1 MKKSKQFVRVEARQA
16 MIDGVMA
23 RRPREHGAAVQGDE
37 QRVHPGAGE
46 THLPWAGADPA
57 HRDHHDPADRETGKD
72 RWISSCNFSPM
83 STYSSTKPTETQL
96 RELRAIPGVRN
107 VTVGVVDTNPMRDG
121 AIDHAAC
128 MLREAGLT

>member
-1 MKKSKQFVRVEARQA
+1 MDKLSQFFA
-16 MIDGVMA
+16 
-23 RRPREHGAAVQGDE
+23 
-37 QRVHPGAGE
+37 
-46 THLPWAGADPA
+46 
-57 HRDHHDPADRETGKD
+57 
-72 RWISSCNFSPM
+72 

-107 VTVGVVDTNPMRDG
+107 VTVRVVDTNPMRDG

>member
-1 MKKSKQFVRVEARQA
+1 MDKLLQFFAY
-16 MIDGVMA
+16 
-23 RRPREHGAAVQGDE
+23 EHLQFH
-37 QRVHPGAGE
+37 Q
-46 THLPWAGADPA
+46 A
-57 HRDHHDPADRETGKD
+57 HRDPA
-72 RWISSCNFSPM
+72 
-83 STYSSTKPTETQL
+83 